1 MDLHLKIKALF
12 ICYWD
17 KSWIIMNIED
27 LKAKMRNRVC
37 FLCPPQVSFNVY
49 VCISSTS
56 LYLIWAWRKPGSRE
70 PDLSKGERS
79 IVLRLSPTGMY
90 SIEHYSILSKAK
102 QMGFFFTLC
111 SLKTVKL
118 EGTLLKGAICNSHL
132 TTLKGPVCKM

>member
-1 MDLHLKIKALF
+1 MQKTKKHTNNLFCVFIPVVKKRNLVYMDLHLKIKALF
-12 ICYWD
+12 ICYSWD

-37 FLCPPQVSFNVY
+37 FLCPPQLSFNVY

-79 IVLRLSPTGMY
+79 IVLWLSPTGMY
-90 SIEHYSILSKAK
+90 SIEHYSILSKTK
-102 QMGFFFTLC
+102 QMGFFFFFF
-111 SLKTVKL
+111 
-118 EGTLLKGAICNSHL
+118 
-132 TTLKGPVCKM
+132 